1 MRDIEIGV
9 YQSIKGDDPPF
20 LAFMLP
26 RANYHVFYHGDTA
39 EEAEASARKAA
50 EEAVAKYEATY
61 IARVKAL
68 EKARETVKRKKES
81 KEVSI
86 PAYLESILPA
96 LEKSL
101 TPLDKK

>member
-1 MRDIEIGV
+1 MMTDIKHPMRDIEIGV

-61 IARVKAL
+61 IARMEAL
-68 EKARETVKRKKES
+68 EKARESSKKKKEA
-81 KEVSI
+81 K
-86 PAYLESILPA
+86 A
-96 LEKSL
+96 
-101 TPLDKK
+101 LDKE